1 MRERLLSPEEAIGIT
16 PAITSARQRVEQ
28 ATMAAVRRY
37 RPRRYAGEID
47 LFIAADFWHKS
58 QHWCAVADRACE
70 HYLGDFDTND
80 LLIGSHVPV
89 LAQALNA
96 RLASL

>member
-1 MRERLLSPEEAIGIT
+1 
-16 PAITSARQRVEQ
+16 
-28 ATMAAVRRY
+28 MAAVRRY

-80 LLIGSHVPV
+80 LLIGSHVPGTGAGV
-89 LAQALNA
+89 ERQARVPIEQVRDRWVRNG
-96 RLASL
+96 